1 MAQSKMA
8 LITFFESGEPVD
20 PGYGQPGYGGG
31 RPDNSLPGTRP
42 PGSIGTLPVFPF
54 DPSRPDN
61 SLPGDQPGMDNTL
74 PGGSGR
80 PSNPI
85 QLHPG
90 LKLVVKYMACV
101 GFIAVPDN
109 SLPETGEPK

>member
-20 PGYGQPGYGGG
+20 PGYGQPGGNYPSGGPVVPG
-31 RPDNSLPGTRP
+31 RPVDPGYGRP
-42 PGSIGTLPVFPF
+42 SIPGSIGTLPVFPF

-61 SLPGDQPGMDNTL
+61 SLPGPQPT
-74 PGGSGR
+74 PT
-80 PSNPI
+80 PPI

-90 LKLVVKYMACV
+90 LKLVVKWVACYGFV
-101 GFIAVPDN
+101 GVPDQG
-109 SLPETGEPK
+109 LPETPEPK

>member
-8 LITFFESGEPVD
+8 LITFFEGGEPVD

-31 RPDNSLPGTRP
+31 RPDNSLPRP
-42 PGSIGTLPVFPF
+42 PGSIGTLPVYPF
-54 DPSRPDN
+54 DPTIDN
-61 SLPGDQPGMDNTL
+61 SLPGGGGNT
-74 PGGSGR
+74 

-90 LKLVVKYMACV
+90 LRLVVKYLACV
-101 GFIAVPDN
+101 GFVGVPDN
-109 SLPETGEPK
+109 TLPETGEPK